1 MNRIKDKRIVLGVT
15 GSIAAYKA
23 ASLCSMLIKQGA
35 KVTVIMTD
43 NATNFVNPITFETL
57 TGEKCLVDTF
67 DRNFKYSVEHVQLA
81 KEADL
86 LIVAPASANMIAKAA
101 HGLADDMLSTTILAC
116 DCPKLFAPAMNT
128 RMYLNPV
135 TQDNLATLEKYGMKV
150 ITPGS
155 GRLACG
161 DEGEGKLPEPEVL
174 FEHIV
179 LALTE
184 KKLSGKRVLVTAGP
198 TREKIDPVRFI
209 SNNSSGKMGYALA
222 KVAAGMGAEVTL
234 VSGITALSQPV
245 GVERVDVESAAD
257 MAEAVKS
264 RAADQDIIIKAA
276 AVADYTPSQV
286 YDEKVKKSEG
296 DFSIPLDR
304 TEDILGYL
312 GSHRKENQFLC
323 GFSMETENVIEN
335 SKAKLLKKN
344 VDMIVANDLM
354 TPGAGFK
361 GDTNVVT
368 IITADDT
375 KALPL
380 MDKDEVAW
388 HILSEISR
396 LMEGECAVECA
407 DIIEEVSAEEI
418 PEADEPVVETEVVD
432 ALGVEETESGTAEES
447 IAESEETLIVESAAV
462 EEDAADETIEETTA
476 EEISAEDFFAEDK
489 FENETI
495 EESARV
501 AEESVDEIPVEE
513 VAEKVEEKTEE
524 AETVI
529 ESETEEEVF
538 EVDKAVVEPVVVDE
552 ISTEEDSEIE
562 ETAVE
567 AEETPVEEV
576 AEEIAETTD
585 DTPSLESKIE
595 ELFSGA
601 REENIVTESEENV
614 TESDVTESS
623 EEISAEEETVAETT
637 EEAEPEFLDEE
648 SASEEASAEDKE
660 NESFFD
666 EEFYDE
672 EFADKQDEEKDA
684 ADSESAEPD
693 SEFFKDNFEGEVFF

>member
-1 MNRIKDKRIVLGVT
+1 MNRIKDKRIVLGIT

-35 KVTVIMTD
+35 KVTVVMTD

-86 LIVAPASANMIAKAA
+86 LVVAPASANMIAKAA

-161 DEGEGKLPEPEVL
+161 DVGEGKLPEPEIL

-179 LALTE
+179 MALTE
-184 KKLSGKRVLVTAGP
+184 KKLSGKKVLVTAGP

-245 GVERVDVESAAD
+245 GVERIDVESAAD

-264 RAADQDIIIKAA
+264 RADEQDIIIKAA
-276 AVADYTPSQV
+276 AVADYTPSRV
-286 YDEKVKKSEG
+286 YDEKVKKSAEE
-296 DFSIPLDR
+296 FSIPLDR

-312 GSHRKENQFLC
+312 GSHRREDQFLC

-335 SKAKLLKKN
+335 SKAKLTKKN
-344 VDMIVANDLM
+344 VDMIVANDLR

-368 IITADDT
+368 IITASGT

-380 MDKDEVAW
+380 MDKEEVAW
-388 HILSEISR
+388 NILSEISE
-396 LMEGECAVECA
+396 LMSGECEEKEEAPV
-407 DIIEEVSAEEI
+407 EEVA
-418 PEADEPVVETEVVD
+418 
-432 ALGVEETESGTAEES
+432 
-447 IAESEETLIVESAAV
+447 
-462 EEDAADETIEETTA
+462 ETIEETTVA
-476 EEISAEDFFAEDK
+476 EEINVESEAVEDTVDVEAEEILAEEVTETVEEMPVAD
-489 FENETI
+489 ETAVVIETTEEVEVAAETEGAPVEEVVEPVEETTVEETAETI
-495 EESARV
+495 EESHVEEETAPV
-501 AEESVDEIPVEE
+501 TETAEEFEE
-513 VAEKVEEKTEE
+513 QKSVEEKIEE
-524 AETVI
+524 AVAAAIDGIKNFFEEEPEETVL
-529 ESETEEEVF
+529 EETTAEETKAEETEE
-538 EVDKAVVEPVVVDE
+538 D
-552 ISTEEDSEIE
+552 
-562 ETAVE
+562 
-567 AEETPVEEV
+567 
-576 AEEIAETTD
+576 
-585 DTPSLESKIE
+585 
-595 ELFSGA
+595 
-601 REENIVTESEENV
+601 
-614 TESDVTESS
+614 
-623 EEISAEEETVAETT
+623 
-637 EEAEPEFLDEE
+637 AEPEFFDEE
-648 SASEEASAEDKE
+648 STEGEAATEDKE

-672 EFADKQDEEKDA
+672 DPVDDQEDEKDDPD
-684 ADSESAEPD
+684 ADGADQD
-693 SEFFKDNFEGEVFF
+693 SEFFKDSFEGEVFF

>member
-35 KVTVIMTD
+35 KVTVVMTD

-86 LIVAPASANMIAKAA
+86 LVVAPASANMIAKAA

-161 DEGEGKLPEPEVL
+161 DVGEGKLPEPEIL

-179 LALTE
+179 MALTE
-184 KKLSGKRVLVTAGP
+184 KKLSGKKVLVTAGP

-245 GVERVDVESAAD
+245 GVERIDVESAAD

-264 RAADQDIIIKAA
+264 RADEQDIIIKAA
-276 AVADYTPSQV
+276 AVADYTPSRV
-286 YDEKVKKSEG
+286 YDEKVKKSAEE
-296 DFSIPLDR
+296 FSIPLDR

-312 GSHRKENQFLC
+312 GSHRREDQFLC

-335 SKAKLLKKN
+335 SKAKLTKKN
-344 VDMIVANDLM
+344 VDMIVANDLR

-368 IITADDT
+368 IITASGT

-380 MDKDEVAW
+380 MDKEEVAW
-388 HILSEISR
+388 NILSEISE
-396 LMEGECAVECA
+396 LMGEECE
-407 DIIEEVSAEEI
+407 DKVEEVS
-418 PEADEPVVETEVVD
+418 EPVVEPESCEEIPVEQETPVTEETVETKEEIPAAAEETVAQETVAEPEACEEIPVEQESLVKEELQD
-432 ALGVEETESGTAEES
+432 EETSEDEITEPQKTVEEKIGEAVAAAIEGIKNFFEE
-447 IAESEETLIVESAAV
+447 EPEETVL
-462 EEDAADETIEETTA
+462 EETTA
-476 EEISAEDFFAEDK
+476 EETKAE
-489 FENETI
+489 
-495 EESARV
+495 
-501 AEESVDEIPVEE
+501 
-513 VAEKVEEKTEE
+513 
-524 AETVI
+524 
-529 ESETEEEVF
+529 ETEE
-538 EVDKAVVEPVVVDE
+538 D
-552 ISTEEDSEIE
+552 
-562 ETAVE
+562 
-567 AEETPVEEV
+567 
-576 AEEIAETTD
+576 
-585 DTPSLESKIE
+585 
-595 ELFSGA
+595 
-601 REENIVTESEENV
+601 
-614 TESDVTESS
+614 
-623 EEISAEEETVAETT
+623 
-637 EEAEPEFLDEE
+637 AEPEFFDEE
-648 SASEEASAEDKE
+648 STEGEAATEDKE

-672 EFADKQDEEKDA
+672 DPVDSQEEEKDA
-684 ADSESAEPD
+684 PDADGADQD
-693 SEFFKDNFEGEVFF
+693 SEFFKDSFEGEVFF

>member
-35 KVTVIMTD
+35 KVTVVMTD

-86 LIVAPASANMIAKAA
+86 LVVAPASANMIAKAA

-161 DEGEGKLPEPEVL
+161 DVGEGKLPEPEIL

-179 LALTE
+179 MALTE
-184 KKLSGKRVLVTAGP
+184 KKLSGKKVLVTAGP

-245 GVERVDVESAAD
+245 GVERIDVESAAD

-264 RAADQDIIIKAA
+264 RADEQDIIIKAA

-286 YDEKVKKSEG
+286 YDEKVKKSAEE
-296 DFSIPLDR
+296 FSIPLDR

-312 GSHRKENQFLC
+312 GSHRREDQFLC

-335 SKAKLLKKN
+335 SKAKLSKKN
-344 VDMIVANDLM
+344 VDMIVANDLR

-368 IITADDT
+368 IITKDET

-380 MDKDEVAW
+380 MDKEDVAY
-388 HILSEISR
+388 HILSEISE
-396 LMEGECAVECA
+396 LISGECEDKV
-407 DIIEEVSAEEI
+407 EEVS
-418 PEADEPVVETEVVD
+418 EPVVEPKSFEEISVEQESLITEEIVETKEEAPVAEEETVAQETVAEPEACEEIPVEQGSLVKEELQD
-432 ALGVEETESGTAEES
+432 EETSEDEITEPQKTVEEKIGEAVAAAIDGIKNFFEE
-447 IAESEETLIVESAAV
+447 EPEETVL
-462 EEDAADETIEETTA
+462 EETTA
-476 EEISAEDFFAEDK
+476 EETKAE
-489 FENETI
+489 
-495 EESARV
+495 
-501 AEESVDEIPVEE
+501 
-513 VAEKVEEKTEE
+513 
-524 AETVI
+524 
-529 ESETEEEVF
+529 ETEE
-538 EVDKAVVEPVVVDE
+538 D
-552 ISTEEDSEIE
+552 
-562 ETAVE
+562 
-567 AEETPVEEV
+567 
-576 AEEIAETTD
+576 
-585 DTPSLESKIE
+585 
-595 ELFSGA
+595 
-601 REENIVTESEENV
+601 
-614 TESDVTESS
+614 
-623 EEISAEEETVAETT
+623 
-637 EEAEPEFLDEE
+637 AEPEFFDEE
-648 SASEEASAEDKE
+648 STEGEAATEDKE

-672 EFADKQDEEKDA
+672 DPVDSQEEEKDA
-684 ADSESAEPD
+684 TDADGADQD

>member
-23 ASLCSMLIKQGA
+23 SSLCSMLIKQGA
-35 KVTVIMTD
+35 KVTVVMTD

-86 LIVAPASANMIAKAA
+86 LVVAPASANMIAKAA

-128 RMYLNPV
+128 RMYQNPI

-184 KKLSGKRVLVTAGP
+184 KKLAGKKVLVTAGP

-209 SNNSSGKMGYALA
+209 SNNSSGKMGYSLA
-222 KVAAGMGAEVTL
+222 KVAAGMGARVTL

-245 GVERVDVESAAD
+245 GVERIDVESAAD

-264 RAADQDIIIKAA
+264 RADEQDIIIKAA

-286 YDEKVKKSEG
+286 YDEKVKKSAEE
-296 DFSIPLDR
+296 FSIPLDR

-312 GSHRKENQFLC
+312 GSHRREDQFLC

-335 SKAKLLKKN
+335 SKAKLTKKN
-344 VDMIVANDLM
+344 VDMIVANDLR

-368 IITADDT
+368 IITKDET

-380 MDKDEVAW
+380 MDKEDVAY
-388 HILSEISR
+388 HILSEISE
-396 LMEGECAVECA
+396 LMSGECEDKV
-407 DIIEEVSAEEI
+407 EEVS
-418 PEADEPVVETEVVD
+418 EPVVEPKSFEEISVEQESLITEEIVETKEEAPVAEEETVAQKTVVSED
-432 ALGVEETESGTAEES
+432 EITEPQKTVEEKIGEAVAAAIDGIKNFFEE
-447 IAESEETLIVESAAV
+447 EPEETVL
-462 EEDAADETIEETTA
+462 EETTA
-476 EEISAEDFFAEDK
+476 EETKAE
-489 FENETI
+489 
-495 EESARV
+495 
-501 AEESVDEIPVEE
+501 
-513 VAEKVEEKTEE
+513 
-524 AETVI
+524 
-529 ESETEEEVF
+529 ETEE
-538 EVDKAVVEPVVVDE
+538 D
-552 ISTEEDSEIE
+552 
-562 ETAVE
+562 
-567 AEETPVEEV
+567 
-576 AEEIAETTD
+576 
-585 DTPSLESKIE
+585 
-595 ELFSGA
+595 
-601 REENIVTESEENV
+601 
-614 TESDVTESS
+614 
-623 EEISAEEETVAETT
+623 
-637 EEAEPEFLDEE
+637 AEPEFFDEE
-648 SASEEASAEDKE
+648 STEGEAATEDKE

-672 EFADKQDEEKDA
+672 DPVDSQEEEKDA
-684 ADSESAEPD
+684 TDADGADQD